1 MSYITVGGLDFID
14 ITATFGKP
22 LNNNE
27 VSCLYKVYRSTG
39 SRILMDW
46 FLKASRVHGTFNN
59 AKRVFIIY

>member
-1 MSYITVGGLDFID
+1 MHLMSYITVGGLDFID

-39 SRILMDW
+39 SRILMD
-46 FLKASRVHGTFNN
+46 
-59 AKRVFIIY
+59 